1 MPETGTAT
9 EAGAF
14 EVEADLPITIHVN
27 TQELLHAFTRR
38 GYDPQTDE
46 EFGSNPLSEVLLDK
60 VAALVATKVMTE
72 VFRGKIEA
80 RVTAVVDEAVREAL
94 DGEFQPYN
102 QYGEAEGAPT
112 SMREM
117 IAKKIA
123 EWPTAVPDRYY
134 SNTPNFAA
142 WLTGEVSKQVTA
154 DLGEVLTP
162 LREQVKQFYK
172 DQSAELLASVM
183 AGENPGRRR

>member
-1 MPETGTAT
+1 MSETGTAAET
-9 EAGAF
+9 GAF
-14 EVEADLPITIHVN
+14 VEVEADLPITIHVN

-46 EFGSNPLSEVLLDK
+46 EFGSNPLSGVLLDK

-80 RVTAVVDEAVREAL
+80 RVTAVVDEAVKEAL

-102 QYGEAEGAPT
+102 RYGRAEGSPT

-123 EWPTAVPDRYY
+123 EWPTARTDRY
-134 SNTPNFAA
+134 SNSPNFAA
-142 WLTGEVSKQVTA
+142 WLTSEVSKQVTA

-172 DQSAELLASVM
+172 DRSAELLASVM
-183 AGENPGRRR
+183 AGENQGRRR